1 MSEDPRKILAL
12 YRLSKAK
19 ERLHSS
25 ESLLA
30 AGDYADSIGRSYYA
44 VFTSARAVLAI
55 QGVDSKRHSG
65 VIALFNEH
73 YIKTG
78 LLSKDVYRIISGA
91 KAKRERAEYEDYV
104 EFSRFEAEDQL
115 VKAKEFVR
123 HIEDALC
130 GLSG

>member
-1 MSEDPRKILAL
+1 M
-12 YRLSKAK
+12 SKAK

-44 VFTSARAVLAI
+44 VFTAARAVLAI
-55 QGVDSKRHSG
+55 KGVDSKRHSG
-65 VIALFNEH
+65 VIALFSEH
-73 YIKTG
+73 FIKTG
-78 LLSKDVYRIISGA
+78 LLPKEVYRIVTGA

-104 EFSRFEAEDQL
+104 EFSRLEAEDQF
-115 VKAKEFVR
+115 VKAREFVR
-123 HIEDALC
+123 HIEEAFS